1 MPSNRSS
8 HVHRSRWLS
17 VVLLVVLAV
26 AACSSDSEP
35 PTMSVV
41 NQTNGV
47 GTEIQADSW
56 CLDGLLTESCA
67 AVDGPVPEVVGM
79 CDDQFVVA
87 LPDSLSPTPGDA
99 LAQFPAE
106 DGESWPVAAQE
117 GTVLVRA
124 TGSGTWSTAS
134 WIFELV
140 RERAQDC

>member
-1 MPSNRSS
+1 
-8 HVHRSRWLS
+8 
-17 VVLLVVLAV
+17 
-26 AACSSDSEP
+26 
-35 PTMSVV
+35 MSVV

-56 CLDGLLTESCA
+56 CTDGLLTERCA

-87 LPDSLSPTPGDA
+87 LPDSLSPAPGEA
-99 LAQFPAE
+99 LAQLPAE

-124 TGSGTWSTAS
+124 TGSGTWSKAS
-134 WIFELV
+134 WTFELV
-140 RERAQDC
+140 REGDQGC